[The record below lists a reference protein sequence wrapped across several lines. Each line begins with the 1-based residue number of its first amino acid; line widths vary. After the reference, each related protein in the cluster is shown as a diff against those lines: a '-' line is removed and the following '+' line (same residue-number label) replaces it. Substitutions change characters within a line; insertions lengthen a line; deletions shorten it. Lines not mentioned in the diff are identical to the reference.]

1 MNTGGQQRRDPENG
15 SGPMDCNVLVELV
28 TNYLDGALDMQTRTR
43 LDTHLLDC
51 DGCQNY
57 LEQFRVTVA
66 TVGRIRPEDIDPVYR
81 NRILHAFRDWL
92 ELTPG
97 DEG

>member
-1 MNTGGQQRRDPENG
+1 MTTRGQQRSDPGYG

-28 TNYLDGALDMQTRTR
+28 TGYLDGALDPQTRAR
-43 LDTHLLDC
+43 FDTHLRDC

-66 TVGRIRPEDIDPVYR
+66 TVGRISLQNIDPVYR
-81 NRILHAFRDWL
+81 SRLMRAFRDWRGS
-92 ELTPG
+92 TPG
-97 DEG
+97 G